1 MFHMLMFSC
10 WFTMSLELKTAQTVS
25 WVKFRG
31 SRARHRDLSAYESL
45 MEWPSE
51 NTLENKKETRKSDRD
66 ARQAFVIPRGRLWSS
81 AVQ

>member
-1 MFHMLMFSC
+1 MFSC
-10 WFTMSLELKTAQTVS
+10 WFTTSLELKTTQTVS

-31 SRARHRDLSAYESL
+31 SRARHSDLSAYESL

-66 ARQAFVIPRGRLWSS
+66 ARQAFVIARGRLWSS